1 MKWDTYQTKGI
12 TSKYLYRYVSL
23 TKLLHFLRTGSLYFT
38 RMDSFED
45 GLEGIIPYN
54 ISELYVNLPELPD
67 EENRNK
73 AIISKEMWEADKE
86 RRLNI
91 LNAIQHDLL
100 EKQKNLYVNCW
111 YLGDSE
117 SLGMWDLYGK
127 NGFMIRFER
136 QVIQDLVKSEIKSQ
150 TVKYESHDLLVG
162 GIIRYQD
169 FDKVPW
175 NEEDSLI
182 KYSGFRKHI
191 AFKHEEEYRFII
203 HKSEITAGG
212 IEYKL
217 GEINDLQ
224 FDLFA
229 NPKMNPF
236 EFSTNN
242 ELISRYTNK
251 ELNES
256 KLKPWLDFKNMKF

>member
-1 MKWDTYQTKGI
+1 MKWDTYHTKGI

-45 GLEGIIPYN
+45 GLEGIVPYN
-54 ISELYVNLPELPD
+54 ITELYANLPPLQD
-67 EENRNK
+67 EASRNK
-73 AIISKEMWEADKE
+73 EISEESWIELKE
-86 RRLNI
+86 RRINI
-91 LNAIQHDLL
+91 LNHIQQDLL
-100 EKQKNLYVNCW
+100 EKQKRLYVNCW

-117 SLGMWDLYGK
+117 SIGMWDLYGK

-136 QVIQDLVKSEIKSQ
+136 QAIQDLVKSEIESQ
-150 TVKYESHDLLVG
+150 SVKYAKDDLIVG

-169 FDKVPW
+169 FDKVVW
-175 NEEDSLI
+175 KEEKSLI

-203 HKSEITAGG
+203 HKSEIVEGG

-217 GEINDLQ
+217 GEINDLE

-229 NPKMNPF
+229 NPKMNSF
-236 EFSTNN
+236 EFITNN
-242 ELISRYTNK
+242 ELISRYTDK
-251 ELNES
+251 KLKDS